1 MLRYELL
8 WQYGGLYVDAD
19 FECLRPITP
28 LLDGVA
34 CFAARESDGR
44 RIANGLMGATRRHP
58 FVGQLIRGLPASA
71 QAHRGKRPAI
81 STGPAYLTGT
91 HRAHLGQLTVFPS
104 CLFYP
109 YLWSEPAILGRSEAG
124 PARGHPGP
132 ARGSCCQLGSRFE
145 APPSGVA

>member
-104 CLFYP
+104 CL
-109 YLWSEPAILGRSEAG
+109 STRTCGRSRPSWGDQKPDPLEVIQDLHGG
-124 PARGHPGP
+124 PVV
-132 ARGSCCQLGSRFE
+132 S
-145 APPSGVA
+145 